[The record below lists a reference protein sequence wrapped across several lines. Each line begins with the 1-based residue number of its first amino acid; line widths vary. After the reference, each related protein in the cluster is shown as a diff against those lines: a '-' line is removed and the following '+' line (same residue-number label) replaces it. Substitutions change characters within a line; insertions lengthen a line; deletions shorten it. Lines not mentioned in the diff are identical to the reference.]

1 MMKLS
6 TFNTVENR
14 TLRAWNR
21 FAVFFNTLG
30 NVGVPQA
37 LDYMR
42 QFPRADKDDLLQ
54 MLRDIKTMGYEPLKA
69 AINRGDYAVG

>member
-1 MMKLS
+1 MKKLS
-6 TFNTVENR
+6 RFDDVQDR

-30 NVGVPQA
+30 NVGVEPA

-42 QFPRADKDDLLQ
+42 QFTNADKVDLNT
-54 MLRDIKTMGYEPLKA
+54 MLKDIKKLGYEPLKA
-69 AINRGDYAVG
+69 AISRGAYVVG